1 MVQACTTHA
10 HTNGDQLLR
19 PSLGA
24 TVPNLLRHFV
34 EQLQI
39 DMTRPRLAFPS
50 RHRQLHPSKYLLHGS
65 DKQQDRPSRP
75 VGRRRAL
82 PLIVHLLSFP

>member
-1 MVQACTTHA
+1 
-10 HTNGDQLLR
+10 
-19 PSLGA
+19 
-24 TVPNLLRHFV
+24 
-34 EQLQI
+34 
-39 DMTRPRLAFPS
+39 MTRPRLAFPS

-82 PLIVHLLSFP
+82 PLTVHLLSFP